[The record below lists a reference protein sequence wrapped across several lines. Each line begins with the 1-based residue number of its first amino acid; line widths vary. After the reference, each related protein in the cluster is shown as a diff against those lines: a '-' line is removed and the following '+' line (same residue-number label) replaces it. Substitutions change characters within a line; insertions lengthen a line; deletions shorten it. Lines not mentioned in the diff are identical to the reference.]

1 MKQNNLSRRAIL
13 KVGLG
18 SAAVLGATAV
28 LASEH
33 QVTPAQV
40 EGPFYPIH
48 AQDDKDADL
57 TRISSATGRAE
68 GEIIVIAGSVKDE
81 SGEPIANA
89 VVDVWQANAAGRY
102 AHEEDSNT
110 QPLDANFQ
118 GWAILKTDA
127 EGNYRF
133 KTIKPGAYPAT
144 ADWDRP
150 PHIHYK
156 VSRRGY
162 HELTTQMYFPGD
174 KLNDVDLLLNGVD
187 ESARSALIANKESLS
202 DDPDTQDLYRFD
214 VIIASV

>member
-1 MKQNNLSRRAIL
+1 
-13 KVGLG
+13 
-18 SAAVLGATAV
+18 
-28 LASEH
+28 
-33 QVTPAQV
+33 VTPAQG

-57 TRISSATGRAE
+57 TRVSSATTRAE

-81 SGEPIANA
+81 NGELIANA

-102 AHEEDSNT
+102 AREEDPHT
-110 QPLDANFQ
+110 APLGANFQ

-144 ADWDRP
+144 AEWSRP
-150 PHIHYK
+150 PHIHYI

-187 ESARSALIANKESLS
+187 ESARSALIASKESLS
-202 DDPDTQDLYRFD
+202 DDADTQDLYRFD
-214 VIIASV
+214 VVIASV

>member
-1 MKQNNLSRRAIL
+1 MKKNSVSRRDIL
-13 KVGLG
+13 KVGVG
-18 SAAVLGATAV
+18 SAAVLGSTAV
-28 LASEH
+28 LASGH
-33 QVTPAQV
+33 QTTPAQV

-57 TRISSATGRAE
+57 TRVSSATARAE
-68 GEIIVIAGSVKDE
+68 GEIIVVAGSVKDE
-81 SGEPIANA
+81 NGEPIANA

-110 QPLDANFQ
+110 APLDANFQ

-127 EGNYRF
+127 EGKYRF

-144 ADWDRP
+144 DDWDRP

-162 HELTTQMYFPGD
+162 REITTQMYFPGD
-174 KLNDVDLLLNGVD
+174 KLNEVDPLLNEVD
-187 ESARSALIANKESLS
+187 EPARSALIANKESLS
-202 DDPDTQDLYRFD
+202 DDADTKDLYRFD
-214 VIIASV
+214 VVIASV